1 MELAEAICISALV
14 IFCYMTMFFIIALMR
29 KDNSIAD
36 VIWGLGFI
44 VVALTILLVNSEYA
58 IRQLLVMILI
68 ILWGLRLS
76 VRIFIRNRGKGED
89 FRYRKWHQDWGKF
102 WIIRSYFQVFIIQGL
117 MMFLIAIPFIIIN
130 SSGGNGLYWLDAL
143 GVVVWL
149 MGFLFETVGDYQLDS
164 FLKGPS
170 NKGKILDTGLWRYSR
185 HPNYFGEVVQWWG
198 IFIIALAVPQDW
210 LGIIGPLTITILI
223 LKVSG
228 IPLLE
233 KEMSKNPV
241 YKAYKDRTSVFI
253 PLPSKKVSSDK
264 I

>member
-1 MELAEAICISALV
+1 
-14 IFCYMTMFFIIALMR
+14 MTLMFIIALIR

-36 VIWGLGFI
+36 IIWGLGFI
-44 VVALTILLVNSEYA
+44 IVALTILVINGEYA
-58 IRQLLVMILI
+58 IRQLLVTTLV

-89 FRYRKWHQDWGKF
+89 FRYRKWRQDWGKF

-117 MMFLIAIPFIIIN
+117 MMFLIVMPFVIIN
-130 SSGGNGLYWLDAL
+130 SSNGNGLSGLDVL

-149 MGFLFETVGDYQLDS
+149 TGFLFETIGDYQLDS
-164 FLKGPS
+164 FFRNPL
-170 NKGKILDTGLWRYSR
+170 NKGKILDKGLWRYSR

-198 IFIIALAVPQDW
+198 ILIIALTLSRGW
-210 LGIIGPLTITILI
+210 LGIIGPITITVLI

-233 KEMSKNPV
+233 KALSKNPD
-241 YKAYKDRTSVFI
+241 YEAYKERTSVFI
-253 PLPSKKVSSDK
+253 PLPPKR
-264 I
+264 IA